1 MFVAIILTV
10 NIVVIVIVVITVI
23 MVILVVVVMG
33 FEGCWVR
40 AWNFRLM
47 VPMIAVYRVKGP
59 RFRAQGLEHRF
70 SQPKPMRHE
79 LRGISSSGLE
89 ILAIERLHN
98 PYIIL
103 VSPLHNP
110 NRTPI

>member
-1 MFVAIILTV
+1 
-10 NIVVIVIVVITVI
+10 
-23 MVILVVVVMG
+23 
-33 FEGCWVR
+33 
-40 AWNFRLM
+40 M

-59 RFRAQGLEHRF
+59 RFRAQGFRVKGLGYRF